1 MPTPV
6 SVVREYLTPEATLA
20 VDEAVII
27 ARKRNHAQTTS
38 IHALSA
44 FLSLPNFPLLRDS
57 ISRVRSSIYSP
68 RLQLKALELCF
79 NVSLDRIP
87 STKTSKSKNH
97 NQSNHDHHDDHGDGD
112 GDGGGGDDDEPPISN
127 SFMAAIKRSQ
137 ATQKR
142 YPENFHLN
150 HQNQNTVVKVELQ
163 PLILSILDDPVVS
176 RVFSEAGFRNYDI
189 KVSILRPPPATTS
202 SRVFSSAPLFLCNF
216 TDNDEI
222 SRKGFSFPFSS
233 GLSNPGAL
241 SNCDDEQDFKRIVDV
256 LLNKEQRN
264 PLLVGASANDV
275 LHSFEE
281 ICGRGRGN
289 IAALPV
295 ELTGLK
301 FISIE
306 KQVLEF
312 MNGNDYEGLLIS
324 KFQELER
331 SVLQSCSVP
340 GIVISFGDL
349 KGFFDGNCDG
359 SFIVTEL
366 MKLLKC
372 NSEKLWLMG
381 SASNYETYLK
391 LIRTFPSVEKDWD
404 LKLVPITS
412 IKATNGS
419 VCSRPHSLMESFV
432 PLGGFLSTPSDLRP
446 PVSNNPSMSCCNLCN
461 EKYEHE
467 LSSIMEG
474 GSIISVSD
482 HYKSSFSSW
491 MQPNEL
497 SPDKVNVDRAVIN
510 AKVVGLQKKWNDICQ
525 RLGHTSPTTKAEIS
539 RVGSQLLPHIVGFP
553 VVENRKDYVHP
564 SPSKSLSEY
573 VSPSAVSPKLS
584 ALNHKI
590 PIQLVSESKD
600 DNIGPKIQHVRPL
613 RSECFHIE
621 GLSSPVSSS
630 ATSVTTDLG
639 LGTLYASKTMKEPN
653 NPIFQAHKERLQEFS
668 GCSPSRIDV
677 ISTNASS
684 TPIRPSSYSNTHFSG
699 LFDPTDIKTLSQSIV
714 KRVGRQNEVIYD
726 ISETISHC
734 KTENG
739 RRRGASL
746 RGDIWFSFLG
756 PDRVAK
762 KRIAEALAEIICGS
776 KENLT
781 AVDLCSEDG
790 MTCSDTIFG
799 SQEHN
804 DYDLKFRGKTVV
816 DYIAEEIRKK
826 PFSVVFLENVDKAD
840 PIAQDSLIQAI
851 RTGKLHQWN
860 GREVAVNH
868 TIFIATSEVMKDR
881 KKNSSGNERINFP
894 EQRILRAKS
903 WQMQILIGPVAEST
917 AILKYSSISLTSVT
931 FVNKRK
937 LIGINEAI
945 KQPEIFE
952 RIKKVCKTSSSNYLD
967 LNLPAEEETEENDA
981 NCLDSEESNSA
992 SENSETC
999 LEEFFDRVD
1008 KNVVFNPFDFDILA
1022 DKVLQEINKTLHY
1035 TFDECSKFLLEID
1048 LRVMEQMLAAGWLC
1062 DDKAAIEAW
1071 VSQVLGR
1078 SFTEIRQQYLNGRIT
1093 SGSVLKLVACEGVP
1107 MKEEANTIRLPATI
1121 ILNLQ

>member
-6 SVVREYLTPEATLA
+6 SVVREFLTPEATLA
-20 VDEAVII
+20 VDEAVVI

-57 ISRVRSSIYSP
+57 ISRVRSSIYSS

-87 STKTSKSKNH
+87 SSKSKNQK
-97 NQSNHDHHDDHGDGD
+97 NHDDHGGGD
-112 GDGGGGDDDEPPISN
+112 GSSSGGPDDDDEPPISN

-150 HQNQNTVVKVELQ
+150 QQNQNTVVKVELQ

-222 SRKGFSFPFSS
+222 TRKGFSFPFSPGFS
-233 GLSNPGAL
+233 NPGGLSN
-241 SNCDDEQDFKRIVDV
+241 SDDEMEFKRIVEV

-264 PLLVGASANDV
+264 PLLVGVSANDV

-281 ICGRGRGN
+281 ICGRRAGN
-289 IAALPV
+289 VAALPV
-295 ELTGLK
+295 ELTGLR

-306 KQVLEF
+306 KEVLEF
-312 MNGNDYEGLLIS
+312 MNGNENEGMLIS

-331 SVLQSCSVP
+331 LVVQSCSGP

-349 KGFFDGNCDG
+349 KGLVDGNSDG
-359 SFIVTEL
+359 SFVVTEL
-366 MKLLKC
+366 MKLLNC
-372 NSEKLWLMG
+372 NSAEKIWLMG
-381 SASNYETYLK
+381 SASSYETYLK

-412 IKATNGS
+412 IRATNGG
-419 VCSRPHSLMESFV
+419 VCARPHSLKESFV
-432 PLGGFLSTPSDLRP
+432 PLGGFFSTPSDLRP
-446 PVSNNPSMSCCNLCN
+446 PVSNNSSMSCCNLCN
-461 EKYEHE
+461 EKYEQE
-467 LSSIMEG
+467 LSSILEG
-474 GSIISVSD
+474 GSIVSVSD

-491 MQPNEL
+491 MHPDEL
-497 SPDKVNVDRAVIN
+497 SPDKVNVDRTVLN

-553 VVENRKDYVHP
+553 VAENRKDYVHP
-564 SPSKSLSEY
+564 SPSKSLSEN
-573 VSPSAVSPKLS
+573 VSPSTASPKLP
-584 ALNHKI
+584 ALNHNI
-590 PIQLVSESKD
+590 PVQLVSEGKD
-600 DNIGPKIQHVRPL
+600 DDIGQKLQHVRPL

-621 GLSSPVSSS
+621 GLSSP

-639 LGTLYASKTMKEPN
+639 LGTLYASNPMKKPN
-653 NPIFQAHKERLQEFS
+653 NPIIQAHKERLQEFS
-668 GCSPSRIDV
+668 GCSPLRVDV
-677 ISTNASS
+677 VSTNASS
-684 TPIRPSSYSNTHFSG
+684 TPIRPSSYSNTHLSG
-699 LFDPTDIKTLSQSIV
+699 NFDPTDIKTLWQSII

-726 ISETISHC
+726 VSETISHC

-739 RRRGASL
+739 RRRGTSL
-746 RGDIWFSFLG
+746 RRDIWLSFLG

-790 MTCSDTIFG
+790 MTCSGTIFG
-799 SQEHN
+799 SQELN

-851 RTGKLHQWN
+851 RTGKLHPWN
-860 GREVAVNH
+860 GREVAVNN
-868 TIFIATSEVMKDR
+868 TIFIATSEVTKDR
-881 KKNSSGNERINFP
+881 KKKSSRNEHIKFP

-903 WQMQILIGPVAEST
+903 WKMQILIGLVAEGT
-917 AILKYSSISLTSVT
+917 AILKYSSVSLTSAT

-937 LIGINEAI
+937 LIGTGEAI

-952 RIKKVCKTSSSNYLD
+952 RIKKACKTSSSNYLD
-967 LNLPAEEETEENDA
+967 LNLPAEEETEANDA
-981 NCLDSEESNSA
+981 NCSNSESNSA
-992 SENSETC
+992 SEVSESW
-999 LEEFFDRVD
+999 LEDFFDRVD
-1008 KNVVFNPFDFDILA
+1008 KNVVFNPFDFDTLA
-1022 DKVLQEINKTLHY
+1022 DKILKEMDKTLHD
-1035 TFDECSKFLLEID
+1035 TFDESSKILLEID
-1048 LRVMEQMLAAGWLC
+1048 LKVMEQMLAAAWLS
-1062 DDKAAIEAW
+1062 DDKTSIEAW

-1107 MKEEANTIRLPATI
+1107 MKEEADTIRLPATI

>member
-6 SVVREYLTPEATLA
+6 SVVRDYLTPEATLA
-20 VDEAVII
+20 VDEAVVI

-44 FLSLPNFPLLRDS
+44 FLSLPNFSLLRDS
-57 ISRVRSSIYSP
+57 ISRVRSSIYSS

-87 STKTSKSKNH
+87 SIKTSKSKYH
-97 NQSNHDHHDDHGDGD
+97 NQSNHDDHGDGD
-112 GDGGGGDDDEPPISN
+112 GDGGGAGADDDEPPISN

-233 GLSNPGAL
+233 GFSNPGAL

-264 PLLVGASANDV
+264 PLLVGVSANDV

-281 ICGRGRGN
+281 ICGRGRGSV
-289 IAALPV
+289 AALPV
-295 ELTGLK
+295 ELTGLR

-312 MNGNDYEGLLIS
+312 MSGNENGLLIS

-331 SVLQSCSVP
+331 LVLQSCSDP

-349 KGFFDGNCDG
+349 KGFVDGNCDG
-359 SFIVTEL
+359 SFVVTEL

-372 NSEKLWLMG
+372 NSAKLWLMG
-381 SASNYETYLK
+381 SASSYETYLK

-412 IKATNGS
+412 IRATNES

-432 PLGGFLSTPSDLRP
+432 PLGGFFSTPSDLSP
-446 PVSNNPSMSCCNLCN
+446 PVGNNPSMSCCNLCN
-461 EKYEHE
+461 EKYEQE
-467 LSSIMEG
+467 LSSILEG

-525 RLGHTSPTTKAEIS
+525 RLGHTSSTSKAEIS
-539 RVGSQLLPHIVGFP
+539 RVRSQLPPYIVGFP

-564 SPSKSLSEY
+564 SPSKILSGY
-573 VSPSAVSPKLS
+573 VSPSTESPKLS
-584 ALNHKI
+584 ALSHKI
-590 PIQLVSESKD
+590 PIQLVSEGKD
-600 DNIGPKIQHVRPL
+600 DDIGPKIQHVRPL

-639 LGTLYASKTMKEPN
+639 LGTLYASKPMKEPN

-668 GCSPSRIDV
+668 GCSPSRVDV
-677 ISTNASS
+677 VSTNASS
-684 TPIRPSSYSNTHFSG
+684 TPIWHSSYSNTRLSG
-699 LFDPTDIKTLSQSIV
+699 LFDPTDIKTLWQSIV
-714 KRVGRQNEVIYD
+714 KRVGRQNEVIFD
-726 ISETISHC
+726 VSETISHC

-776 KENLT
+776 KENIT

-790 MTCSDTIFG
+790 MTCSGTIFS
-799 SQEHN
+799 SQELN
-804 DYDLKFRGKTVV
+804 DYDLKFRGKTAV

-851 RTGKLHQWN
+851 KTGKLHQWN

-881 KKNSSGNERINFP
+881 KKISSGNENIKFP

-903 WQMQILIGPVAEST
+903 WQMQILIGRIAEGT
-917 AILKYSSISLTSVT
+917 AILKYSSVSLTSVT
-931 FVNKRK
+931 FVKKRK

-945 KQPEIFE
+945 KQPDIFA
-952 RIKKVCKTSSSNYLD
+952 RIKKACKTSSSNYLD

-981 NCLDSEESNSA
+981 NCLNSEESNSA
-992 SENSETC
+992 SEISETW

-1008 KNVVFNPFDFDILA
+1008 KNVVFNPFEFDSLA
-1022 DKVLQEINKTLHY
+1022 DKVLQEINKTLHD
-1035 TFDECSKFLLEID
+1035 TFDECSKILLEID
-1048 LRVMEQMLAAGWLC
+1048 LKVMEQMLAAAWLC

-1078 SFTEIRQQYLNGRIT
+1078 SFTEIQRQYLNGRIT

-1107 MKEEANTIRLPATI
+1107 VKEEANTIRLPATI
-1121 ILNLQ
+1121 ILNPQ

>member
-6 SVVREYLTPEATLA
+6 SVVREFLTPEATLA
-20 VDEAVII
+20 VDEAVVI

-44 FLSLPNFPLLRDS
+44 FLSLPNFPLLQDS
-57 ISRVRSSIYSP
+57 ISRVRSSIYSS
-68 RLQLKALELCF
+68 RLQLKALKLCF

-87 STKTSKSKNH
+87 SSKSKNQK
-97 NQSNHDHHDDHGDGD
+97 NHDDHGGGD
-112 GDGGGGDDDEPPISN
+112 GSGGGPDDDDEPPISN

-150 HQNQNTVVKVELQ
+150 QQNQNTVVKVELQ

-189 KVSILRPPPATTS
+189 KVSILRPPPSTTS

-233 GLSNPGAL
+233 GFSNPGGL
-241 SNCDDEQDFKRIVDV
+241 SNSDDEMEFKRIVEV

-264 PLLVGASANDV
+264 PLLVGVSANDV

-281 ICGRGRGN
+281 ICGRRGGDV
-289 IAALPV
+289 AALPA
-295 ELTGLK
+295 ELTGLR

-306 KQVLEF
+306 KEVLEF
-312 MNGNDYEGLLIS
+312 MNGNENEGLLVS

-331 SVLQSCSVP
+331 LVVQSCSGP

-349 KGFFDGNCDG
+349 KGLVDGNCDG

-366 MKLLKC
+366 MKLLEH
-372 NSEKLWLMG
+372 NSAKKLWLMG
-381 SASNYETYLK
+381 SASSYETYLK

-412 IKATNGS
+412 IKATIGS
-419 VCSRPHSLMESFV
+419 VCARPHSLKESFV
-432 PLGGFLSTPSDLRP
+432 PLGGFFSTPSDLRP
-446 PVSNNPSMSCCNLCN
+446 PASNNPSTSCCNLCN
-461 EKYEHE
+461 EKYEQE
-467 LSSIMEG
+467 LSSILEG
-474 GSIISVSD
+474 GSIVSVSD

-491 MQPNEL
+491 MHPDEL
-497 SPDKVNVDRAVIN
+497 SPDKVNVDTTVLN

-539 RVGSQLLPHIVGFP
+539 RVGSQLPLHIVGFP
-553 VVENRKDYVHP
+553 VAENRKDNVHP
-564 SPSKSLSEY
+564 SPSKSLSGN
-573 VSPSAVSPKLS
+573 VSPSTASPKLP

-590 PIQLVSESKD
+590 PIQLVSEGKD
-600 DNIGPKIQHVRPL
+600 DDIRQKLQHVRPL
-613 RSECFHIE
+613 RSDCFHIE
-621 GLSSPVSSS
+621 GLSAP

-639 LGTLYASKTMKEPN
+639 LGTLYASNPKKKPN
-653 NPIFQAHKERLQEFS
+653 SPIFQAHKERLQEFF
-668 GCSPSRIDV
+668 GCSPLRVDV
-677 ISTNASS
+677 VSTNASS
-684 TPIRPSSYSNTHFSG
+684 TPIRPSSTPILPSSYSNTHVSG
-699 LFDPTDIKTLSQSIV
+699 NFDLTDIKTLWQSIV

-726 ISETISHC
+726 VSETISHC

-739 RRRGASL
+739 RRRGTSL
-746 RGDIWFSFLG
+746 RGDIWLSFLG

-790 MTCSDTIFG
+790 MTCSGTIFG
-799 SQEHN
+799 SQELN

-826 PFSVVFLENVDKAD
+826 PFSVVFLDNVDKAD
-840 PIAQDSLIQAI
+840 PIAQESLIQAI
-851 RTGKLHQWN
+851 KTGKLHQWN

-881 KKNSSGNERINFP
+881 KNISSRNEHIKFP

-903 WQMQILIGPVAEST
+903 WQIQISVGRVAEGT
-917 AILKYSSISLTSVT
+917 AILKYSSVSLTSGT

-937 LIGINEAI
+937 LIGINETI

-952 RIKKVCKTSSSNYLD
+952 RIKKACKTSSSNYLD

-981 NCLDSEESNSA
+981 NCSNSESNSA
-992 SENSETC
+992 SEISETW
-999 LEEFFDRVD
+999 LEDFFDRVD
-1008 KNVVFNPFDFDILA
+1008 KNVVFNPFDFDTLA
-1022 DKVLQEINKTLHY
+1022 DKVLKEIDKTLRD
-1035 TFDECSKFLLEID
+1035 TFDESSKILLEID
-1048 LRVMEQMLAAGWLC
+1048 LKVMEQMLAAAWLS
-1062 DDKAAIEAW
+1062 DDKASIEAW

-1078 SFTEIRQQYLNGRIT
+1078 SFTEIRQQCLNGRIT
-1093 SGSVLKLVACEGVP
+1093 SGSVLKLVPCEGVP